1 MGIFV
6 WNDSYSVKVAVCDA
20 QHQKLFET
28 MNELA
33 DAMKN
38 RKGQETLSKT
48 ACDLLVYTKTH
59 FRDEEALLRMAK
71 YPALVEHER
80 QHQGFVDRVEKLA
93 DDLLKKR
100 PTNAVQV
107 LTFLQD
113 WLTNHIRKSD
123 RAYSGHL
130 NTYGIR

>member
-59 FRDEEALLRMAK
+59 FREEEALLQTAR
-71 YPALVEHER
+71 YPALAEHER
-80 QHQGFVDRVEKLA
+80 QHQWFAARVEKLA
-93 DDLLKKR
+93 HDLLKDG
-100 PTNAVQV
+100 PTSAVEV
-107 LTFLQD
+107 LMFLQD
-113 WLTNHIRKSD
+113 WLINHIRKSD
-123 RAYSGHL
+123 CAYSTHL
-130 NTYGIR
+130 NAAGIR